1 MKKLIYAGLVI
12 AVLIAGGLV
21 AFYGPLDD
29 NNNNNDA
36 QQPESSE
43 QATDE
48 SGEQD
53 AEEKIIFSED
63 GRTVAYGGEEGKD
76 ALSILKEH
84 TEVATDSSDFGEF
97 VTSINGVA
105 ADHDTEFWAFYVN
118 GELAS
123 EGAGTYQSK
132 RTDLI
137 EWRIDKIEL

>member
-1 MKKLIYAGLVI
+1 MKKIVYVGLVV

-29 NNNNNDA
+29 DNNNNA
-36 QQPESSE
+36 VQQPESSD

-48 SGEQD
+48 SAEQST
-53 AEEKIIFSED
+53 EEKVTFSED
-63 GRTVAYGGEEGKD
+63 GQTVTYSGEEGKD

-105 ADHDTEFWAFYVN
+105 ADPDTEFWAFYVN

-123 EGAGTYQSK
+123 EGAGTYQTKS
-132 RTDLI
+132 TDTI